1 MNCNDCQDGLIDF
14 AHRELES
21 EVHTQIA
28 GHLTQCADCALE
40 YCRLQAD
47 LHGIAVAHDDD
58 APGPHVRA
66 ALRARVAATI
76 TPPWWR
82 RVAAPLRRPIPMY
95 GAVLA
100 AAVPL
105 VVWIAT
111 ALGPT
116 EPRPTPP
123 TSSAP
128 TITHYDATAM
138 PNVHREVL

>member
-1 MNCNDCQDGLIDF
+1 MNCDDCQDGLIDF
-14 AHRELES
+14 AHHELAGEAR
-21 EVHTQIA
+21 TRIA
-28 GHLTQCADCALE
+28 EHLTHCAECALE

-47 LHGIAVAHDDD
+47 LHGIVIAHDDD
-58 APGPHVRA
+58 APGDHVRA
-66 ALRARVAATI
+66 ALRARVAAAI

-82 RVAAPLRRPIPMY
+82 RLAAPLRRPIPMY

-105 VVWIAT
+105 AVWIAT
-111 ALGPT
+111 ALGRP

-123 TSSAP
+123 ASSPP

>member
-1 MNCNDCQDGLIDF
+1 MNCDDCQDMLIDF
-14 AHRELES
+14 AHRELDG
-21 EVHTQIA
+21 EVHTRIA
-28 GHLTQCADCALE
+28 AHLTQCADCALE

-66 ALRARVAATI
+66 ALRARVAAAI
-76 TPPWWR
+76 APSWWR

-95 GAVLA
+95 GALLA

-105 VVWIAT
+105 AVWIAT
-111 ALGPT
+111 ALGRPQ
-116 EPRPTPP
+116 PRPTPP
-123 TSSAP
+123 ASSAP